1 MAQYAYLLHPC
12 RPSLPFDA
20 TPEEQAIVGAH
31 FTYLKQHLAEGRIIF
46 VGRCE
51 DGTFGIAVYD
61 AETEAQAEAIMQDDP
76 AVQAGVMTASLYP
89 FRVALMR
96 ATEHAATAD

>member
-1 MAQYAYLLHPC
+1 MAQYAYLLRPC

-20 TPEEQAIVGAH
+20 TPEEQTIIGAH
-31 FTYLKQHLAEGRIIF
+31 FAYLKQHLAEGRIIF

-61 AETEAQAEAIMQDDP
+61 AESSPAAEAILQGDP
-76 AVQAGVMTASLYP
+76 AVQAGVMTATLYP

-96 ATEHAATAD
+96 TTEHAAAAV